1 MSDPTKEP
9 VGVSETPHSE
19 GEKKEVKAW
28 LSTISNTEKWRN
40 QKFERMGCKRFI
52 NEYKGDWDF
61 LQSSVSIPLIP
72 VNLVYAFVKTDVAR
86 MSFRDPWITVNPKRI
101 EDLGASQIA
110 EQVINYTWQ
119 ELKLKQQV
127 KQNIVEADL
136 VGHSWIKVG
145 YAAEFG
151 TVESQPKEEPK
162 RGPGRPAKKYKEV
175 ETNEYIKSENVFAYY
190 VPYQDVIFDPSAT
203 YPVTHNARWM
213 AHKVVKPYR
222 AIVQSGIYEHT
233 DDLRVSS
240 TTEDPNETFSNAD
253 SLKEQGGKNVR
264 SCVLWEIYDLDHQVV
279 TTVSP
284 GCEYKLREI
293 PLPDY
298 LDGGFPFLQLAF
310 TPVPGEPYP
319 LSEVAPAEGLVIEHI
334 KMKAIGLNHLKRWNR
349 QMAFIDGCI
358 EDEELSKFKD
368 ANDGALIRIQPIAG
382 KSISE
387 NITPIQYAPMQS
399 DIPMLY
405 QQNMQEMQSVWGQ
418 TSADQGGQAKTQTRT
433 LGELRV
439 ALQGGHARSDEK
451 LDTLEDFIADVA
463 KKLLTIMQKKYDLP
477 KLTRIVGEKTVRE
490 KILKMLPARPSVQ
503 PNMPGQPPQQQ
514 PQQLPGVP
522 GQPQAPQPQAPTM
535 PNPVASQSYTGDFGF
550 SWNRQD
556 ILGEMDVDVLAG
568 STTPMDREAQLQ
580 IMEKMFPYLGAFG
593 ITPGSPASKS
603 YARKFMRLIGDIGLE
618 EVMDQAEQTPP
629 QPNPKMMEIQA
640 KVQAKQAETKMK
652 LQGKQQEMVMK
663 QKEQE
668 IKLQGAKQELAIKQA
683 KGQAELQNNIMK
695 TILEQFRTPQA
706 ANGNG
711 HE

>member
-1 MSDPTKEP
+1 MEDPTKEP

-40 QKFERMGCKRFI
+40 QKFERMGCKRFV

-72 VNLVYAFVKTDVAR
+72 VNLVYSFVKTDVAR
-86 MSFRDPWITVNPKRI
+86 MSFREPWITVNAKRV
-101 EDLGASQIA
+101 EDIGAAQIA

-119 ELKLKQQV
+119 ELRLKQQI
-127 KQNIVEADL
+127 KQNIVESDL
-136 VGHSWIKVG
+136 VGHSWIKIG

-151 TVESQPKEEPK
+151 TVESQPKEPEK

-213 AHKVVKPYR
+213 AHKIVKPYR
-222 AIVQSGIYEHT
+222 AVVQSGIYEHT

-240 TTEDPNETFSNAD
+240 NSEDPNDAFNTGD
-253 SLKEQGGKNVR
+253 SIKESGGKNVR
-264 SCVLWEIYDLDHQVV
+264 SVVLWEIYDLDHQVV

-298 LDGGFPFLQLAF
+298 LNGGFPFVQLAF

-349 QMAFIDGCI
+349 QMAFMDGCI
-358 EDEELSKFKD
+358 QDEELSKFKD
-368 ANDGALIRIQPIAG
+368 ANDGALIRIQPIGG

-387 NITPIQYAPMQS
+387 NIAPIQYAPMQS

-405 QQNMQEMQSVWGQ
+405 TQNMQEMQMVWGQ
-418 TSADQGGQAKTQTRT
+418 TTADQGGQAKTQTRT

-451 LDTLEDFIADVA
+451 LDTLEDFIAEVA
-463 KKLLTIMQKKYDLP
+463 KKLLAIMQKKYDLP
-477 KLTRIVGEKTVRE
+477 KLSRIVGEKTVKE
-490 KILKMLPARPSVQ
+490 KILKILPQRPSAQ
-503 PNMPGQPPQQQ
+503 PNMPGQPPAPAQQGMAS
-514 PQQLPGVP
+514 P
-522 GQPQAPQPQAPTM
+522 M

-580 IMEKMFPYLGAFG
+580 IMEKMFPYLPALGVG
-593 ITPGSPASKS
+593 PGSPAAKS
-603 YARKFMRLIGDIGLE
+603 FARKFMRLIGDIGLE

-640 KVQAKQAETKMK
+640 KVQAKQAETKLK
-652 LQGKQQEMVMK
+652 LQGKQQELQMK
-663 QKEQE
+663 GQEQQL
-668 IKLQGAKQELAIKQA
+668 KLQGQKQELAVKQA
-683 KGQAELQNNIMK
+683 KGQAELQNSIMK
-695 TILEQFRTPQA
+695 TILDQFRTPQT
-706 ANGNG
+706 NGAHHG
-711 HE
+711 Q